1 MKKKNLQ
8 TTLIHTGDNAMAKNA
23 AASVSVPKVLPK
35 KQWRMRV
42 SQWERCVSRLD
53 WNIRRILSRS
63 WTRRYCASNGRF
75 LSGKKAEKSVKN

>member
-35 KQWRMRV
+35 NQ
-42 SQWERCVSRLD
+42 
-53 WNIRRILSRS
+53 
-63 WTRRYCASNGRF
+63 
-75 LSGKKAEKSVKN
+75 